1 MEYKLSDI
9 CSGITD
15 GSHNPPAGI
24 SNSDYLMLSSKNIFD
39 DEITFDAPRYLSEE
53 QFVVE
58 NKRTRIKPGDI
69 LMTIVGTVGRT
80 AIVPDG
86 ISTITLQRSVAVLH
100 PLKDICFSRYLMYA
114 LRSKRKFFESEAH
127 GVAQKGIYLKQ
138 LSNIIVDVPELERQE
153 ATVQILDFVQN
164 IIKKRHEEL
173 DKLDELIKA
182 RFIELFGTYPA
193 NEKRWTAGTIRD
205 LVTEVRYGSSRK
217 AADGDS
223 GKYPYL
229 RMNNITYNGE
239 LDLTDTKT
247 IDIPDE
253 ELEKC
258 TVRRGDLLFNRTNSK
273 ELVGKTCVY
282 NRDEM
287 MVLAGFVVRVRLN
300 DRALPEFVSAF
311 MNTDFSKQMLL
322 GMCKAAIGQAN
333 INAQELQNIG
343 IYIPPLQV
351 QKDFVSFKTQVDKSK
366 YQAEPNS
373 RKYHIHRLRKQYQE
387 LTDSLFLYFTKLFE
401 VIILQ
406 KGICQTCIFQSFTIH
421 AALS

>member
-182 RFIELFGTYPA
+182 RFVEMFGDPVD
-193 NEKRWTAGTIRD
+193 NPKGW
-205 LVTEVRYGSSRK
+205 
-217 AADGDS
+217 
-223 GKYPYL
+223 
-229 RMNNITYNGE
+229 RMKK
-239 LDLTDTKT
+239 LQ
-247 IDIPDE
+247 
-253 ELEKC
+253 
-258 TVRRGDLLFNRTNSK
+258 
-273 ELVGKTCVY
+273 ELVSDDCTISYGIVQTGDDQEEGIPVF
-282 NRDEM
+282 RPVDIVDHVPTRSELV
-287 MVLAGFVVRVRLN
+287 VL
-300 DRALPEFVSAF
+300 
-311 MNTDFSKQMLL
+311 
-322 GMCKAAIGQAN
+322 I
-333 INAQELQNIG
+333 
-343 IYIPPLQV
+343 
-351 QKDFVSFKTQVDKSK
+351 
-366 YQAEPNS
+366 
-373 RKYHIHRLRKQYQE
+373 
-387 LTDSLFLYFTKLFE
+387 
-401 VIILQ
+401 
-406 KGICQTCIFQSFTIH
+406 
-421 AALS
+421 